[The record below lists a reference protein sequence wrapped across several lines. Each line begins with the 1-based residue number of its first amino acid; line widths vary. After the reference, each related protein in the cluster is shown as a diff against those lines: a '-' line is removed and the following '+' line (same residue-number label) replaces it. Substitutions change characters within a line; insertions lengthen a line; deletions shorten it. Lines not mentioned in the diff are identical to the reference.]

1 MSLTNL
7 WRNMRD
13 RMQPQKSVPA
23 SEVLPRMRESSGRF
37 PALRQPVS
45 PQDAAVQP
53 VQPFASEIEAAATA
67 VPPPPWKDVF
77 PAHYRALEGDLAKR
91 GESMANWEIQD
102 GRDLGVS
109 EKGHCVAFVL
119 HKTGTSA
126 TIQVEL
132 TLFKGQLASVRVR

>member
-1 MSLTNL
+1 MSLTDL

-13 RMQPQKSVPA
+13 RMQPQKVVPA
-23 SEVLPRMRESSGRF
+23 NEVLPRMRESSGRF
-37 PALRQPVS
+37 PALRQPL
-45 PQDAAVQP
+45 PAQAP
-53 VQPFASEIEAAATA
+53 VQEVTPFASEIEAAATA

-77 PAHYRALEGDLAKR
+77 PAHYRALEGDLVKR
-91 GESMANWEIQD
+91 GENMANWEIQD

-109 EKGHCVAFVL
+109 DKGHMVAFVL

-126 TIQVEL
+126 TILVEL

>member
-1 MSLTNL
+1 MSLTDL

-13 RMQPQKSVPA
+13 RMQPQKPVPA
-23 SEVLPRMRESSGRF
+23 NEVLPRMRESSGRF
-37 PALRQPVS
+37 PALRQP
-45 PQDAAVQP
+45 QP
-53 VQPFASEIEAAATA
+53 EASEQVAKPFASEIEAAATA

-77 PAHYRALEGDLAKR
+77 PAHFRALESDLAKR
-91 GESMANWEIQD
+91 GESLANWEVQD

-109 EKGHCVAFVL
+109 DKGHCVAFVL